1 MISAQEQLRIIKK
14 GTIDIFQEGELLQ
27 KLENSVKTGKPLKIK
42 LGADPT
48 APDLHLGHTVVLHK
62 MRQFQDLGHEVIFLI
77 GDFTSLIGDPTGK
90 SETRK
95 PLTPEQVKKSAES
108 YTEQIFK
115 VLDPEKTRIVYN
127 SSWMGQMSSYD
138 MIKLASRYS
147 VARMLERDDF
157 KKRFREGSSI
167 AIHEFLYPL
176 VQAYDSVVL
185 ESDVELGGS
194 DQLFNLLLG
203 RTLQK
208 EFGLPSQIAIT
219 MPILEGLDAKNID
232 GVLTGKK
239 MSKSLGNYVGI
250 AEEPSEIFGKILSIT
265 DELMWR
271 YYDLLSFKSIDE
283 IENLKKGALDG
294 SINPKNAKVML
305 AKEIVERFHGS
316 QAAEKA
322 AEDFELLF
330 KKREIPEDIEEINIT
345 IEEDSISISRVL
357 VNLNFASTNSEATRL
372 VKQGGVSINGEKITD
387 FKYELDKGF
396 SGILKS
402 GKKNFC
408 KVNII

>member
-1 MISAQEQLRIIKK
+1 MISAQEQLKIIKK
-14 GTIDIFQEGELLQ
+14 GTLDIFQEGELLQ

-62 MRQFQDLGHEVIFLI
+62 MRQFQDLGHDVIFLI

-95 PLTPEQVKKSAES
+95 ALTPEQVKKSAES

-115 VLDPEKTRIVYN
+115 VLDYEKTKIVYN

-157 KKRFREGSSI
+157 KKRFKEGSSI

-185 ESDVELGGS
+185 QSDVELGGS

-208 EFGLPSQIAIT
+208 EFGLASQIAIT
-219 MPILEGLDAKNID
+219 MPILEGLDAKNVD
-232 GVLTGKK
+232 GILTGKK

-250 AEEPSEIFGKILSIT
+250 AEEPSQIFGKILSIT

-271 YYDLLSFKSIDE
+271 YYDLLSFKPIEE
-283 IENLKKGALDG
+283 IEKMKKGALDG
-294 SINPKNAKVML
+294 SINPKNAKITL
-305 AKEIVERFHGS
+305 AKELVERFHGVE
-316 QAAEKA
+316 AANKA

-330 KKREIPEDIEEINIT
+330 KKREIPEDIEEIIVTTDENT
-345 IEEDSISISRVL
+345 ISISKIL
-357 VNLNFASTNSEATRL
+357 VQINFATTNSEATRL
-372 VKQGGVSINGEKITD
+372 IKQGGVSINGEKIVD
-387 FKYELDKGF
+387 FKQELEKGF
-396 SGILKS
+396 SGVLKS

-408 KVNII
+408 KINIL